1 MTSQKQLEANRLNA
15 AKSTGP
21 RSLQGKARSSM
32 NALKS
37 GIDAESQI
45 IRGENVAA
53 LDALAADYYHR
64 FHPTTPEQRML
75 VDTLID
81 AEWLLRRF
89 RKVEAQLWEKEALS
103 AYKPNQDVI
112 LAQAYWSGVDRFAR
126 LQRRI
131 DTAHKNYRTSLQE
144 LQRLQAEET
153 VDPDPDPVPAP
164 APEPAHA
171 APPNQPVKPP
181 NGFVPPTDPE
191 NRTAL
196 PSSPVPSANLD
207 RDPPL

>member
-1 MTSQKQLEANRLNA
+1 
-15 AKSTGP
+15 
-21 RSLQGKARSSM
+21 M

-45 IRGENVAA
+45 IRGENAA
-53 LDALAADYYHR
+53 NLEALAADYYHR

-131 DTAHKNYRTSLQE
+131 DTAHKNYRTALQE
-144 LQRLQAEET
+144 LQRLQAEE
-153 VDPDPDPVPAP
+153 VLDPDPDPAPAP
-164 APEPAHA
+164 AAESAHA
-171 APPNQPVKPP
+171 APQNQSLEPAI
-181 NGFVPPTDPE
+181 GFVPPTVPPAAPQTPIEPPPTPPQCDPE
-191 NRTAL
+191 
-196 PSSPVPSANLD
+196 
-207 RDPPL
+207 PPPHA